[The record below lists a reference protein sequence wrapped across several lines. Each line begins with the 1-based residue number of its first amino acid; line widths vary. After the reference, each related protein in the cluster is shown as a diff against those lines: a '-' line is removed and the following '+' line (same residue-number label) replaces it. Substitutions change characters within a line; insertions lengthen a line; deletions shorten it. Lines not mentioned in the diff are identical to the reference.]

1 MPECRAVKFEI
12 FGRLIRTGSKW
23 GVKLPYKR
31 IKRQIVNVFWQK
43 KSQGGRVSGLF
54 LSAFLRKM

>member
-43 KSQGGRVSGLF
+43 KARVVVRQVFFFPLF
-54 LSAFLRKM
+54 

>member
-31 IKRQIVNVFWQK
+31 MKRQIVNVFWQK
-43 KSQGGRVSGLF
+43 KARVVVCQVFFFPLF
-54 LSAFLRKM
+54 